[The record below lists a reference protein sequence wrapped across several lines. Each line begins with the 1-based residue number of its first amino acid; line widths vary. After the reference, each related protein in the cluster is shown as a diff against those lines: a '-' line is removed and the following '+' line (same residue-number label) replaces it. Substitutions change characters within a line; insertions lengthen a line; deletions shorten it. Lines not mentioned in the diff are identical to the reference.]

1 MSNEVHFVCPPGDT
15 TGHDQEFPTFT
26 GAPDICDSSAE
37 FSSATRVIDFTS
49 GGIKVACDYDIDGGT
64 GDVNLNAIKD
74 EIADAAVFA
83 NYFTQGLS
91 AFNINVHGQI
101 QQTDINRDGLVLTLR
116 DYVELLRWIS
126 GEACENPG
134 PKPVSSSGVVKV
146 TVRADTVFFER
157 KAGAALF
164 VFTGAADPKLLATNM
179 TMSVGRREGKT
190 FALVSS
196 FKSERI
202 YPGAV
207 VLCHAPLELVEL
219 AGYYGEML
227 IAKLAVAPT
236 IFQLE
241 QNYPNPFNPTTT
253 ISYSLPHDAVVTVTV
268 YNTLGET
275 VRLFTEGMKPAGR
288 HSVTWD
294 SKGQRG
300 KHVASGVYFYKVQA
314 GKLVSSRKMLLL
326 K

>member
-1 MSNEVHFVCPPGDT
+1 ALRGDT

-26 GAPDICDSSAE
+26 GAPNICDSSAE
-37 FSSATRVIDFTS
+37 FSSVTRVIDFTG
-49 GGIKVACDYDIDGGT
+49 GGIKVLCGYDIDGGT
-64 GDVNLNAIKD
+64 GDVNLNGFPH
-74 EIADAAVFA
+74 EIADAVVFA
-83 NYFTQGLS
+83 NYFTQGKS
-91 AFNINVHGQI
+91 AFTINENAQVFES
-101 QQTDINRDGLVLTLR
+101 DVNRDGLFLTLR
-116 DYVELLRWIS
+116 DYVELLRWIT
-126 GEACENPG
+126 GEACEFSIL
-134 PKPVSSSGVVKV
+134 KPVPGNEIVEVVI
-146 TVRADTVFFER
+146 RDDTIFFDRE
-157 KAGAALF
+157 AGAALF
-164 VFTGAADPKLLATNM
+164 VFTGEADPKLLATNM

-196 FKSERI
+196 FESERI
-202 YPGAV
+202 YPGTV
-207 VLCHAPLELVEL
+207 VLCHAQLESVEL

-227 IAKLAVAPT
+227 LAKLAIAPT
-236 IFQLE
+236 TFQLE

-314 GKLVSSRKMLLL
+314 GELVSSRKMLLL